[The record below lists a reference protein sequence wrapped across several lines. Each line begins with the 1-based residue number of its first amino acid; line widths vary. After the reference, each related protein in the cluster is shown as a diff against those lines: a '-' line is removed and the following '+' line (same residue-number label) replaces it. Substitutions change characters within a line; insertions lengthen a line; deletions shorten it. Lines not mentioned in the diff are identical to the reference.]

1 MQIYWFLP
9 RYSLT
14 LDDKANSM
22 KQYLRPSYL
31 KPGDTVAVVALAS
44 ALSEASRQTMYWKD
58 LLESWGLHVKLGKH
72 LYDSAPGDFAGR
84 DEDRAADLTE
94 MLLDPDVKAIISFRG
109 GYGSMRTV
117 RAMDLDL
124 FTAYPKWLVGF
135 SDITVF
141 HAVLQQRGMESIL
154 GAMPSTIGPD
164 AGADAKI
171 SEESLRKAL
180 FGEIQSYRTA
190 PHPYNHTGTAGGRLV
205 GGNLSL
211 VVSCLGTPWQ
221 NPLTEDS
228 ILFIEDVDE
237 RMYNIDRMLLT
248 LQQGGTFDRAKAVI
262 IGQFTDTS
270 GEDQWQRKAIDLVH
284 EYMAPLDKP
293 VLFGFD
299 SGHEHPNYSLYLGRE
314 VSLEI
319 KKEGGWLSFK

>member
-1 MQIYWFLP
+1 MMKRYIRPEFL
-9 RYSLT
+9 
-14 LDDKANSM
+14 KE
-22 KQYLRPSYL
+22 
-31 KPGDTVAVVALAS
+31 GDTVAVVAMAS
-44 ALSEASRQTMYWKD
+44 SLSEKSRQTMYWKEM
-58 LLESWGLHVKLGKH
+58 LESWGLHVKVGKH
-72 LYDSAPGDFAGR
+72 LYDSAPGEFAGS
-84 DEDRAADLTE
+84 DADRAADIAE
-94 MLLDPDVKAIISFRG
+94 MLCDPEVKALISFRG

-117 RAMDLDL
+117 RALDLDL
-124 FTAYPKWLVGF
+124 FSQHPKWLVGF

-141 HAVLQQRGMESIL
+141 HAMLQSRRIESIH

-164 AGADAKI
+164 AGPDSKV

-180 FGEIQSYRTA
+180 FGKIRSYRTA
-190 PHPYNHTGTAGGRLV
+190 PHPYSHPGQARGRLV

-211 VVSCLGTPWQ
+211 FVSCLRTPWE
-221 NPLTEDS
+221 NHLDEDS

-237 RMYNIDRMLLT
+237 RMYNLDRMLLT
-248 LQQGGTFDRAKAVI
+248 LQQGDCFERAKGII

-270 GEDQWQRKAIDLVH
+270 GEDEWQRKAIDLVH

-314 VSLEI
+314 VNLDVTPD
-319 KKEGGWLSFK
+319 GGLLKFM

>member
-1 MQIYWFLP
+1 
-9 RYSLT
+9 
-14 LDDKANSM
+14 M
-22 KQYLRPSYL
+22 KKYLRPDFL
-31 KPGDTVAVVALAS
+31 KKGDTVAVVALAS
-44 ALSEASRQTMYWKD
+44 SLSEQSRQTMYWKE

-72 LYDSAPGDFAGR
+72 LYDSAPGEFAGR

-94 MLLDPDVKAIISFRG
+94 MLLDPEVKAIISFRG

-117 RAMDLDL
+117 RAMDLSL
-124 FTAYPKWLVGF
+124 FDSHPKWLVGF

-141 HAVLQQRGMESIL
+141 HAVLQSRGIESIL

-164 AGADAKI
+164 AGDASKI

-180 FGEIQSYRTA
+180 FGEIRSYRTA
-190 PHPYNHTGTAGGRLV
+190 PHAWNHTGSARGRLV

-221 NPLTEDS
+221 NRLRENS

-237 RMYNIDRMLLT
+237 RMYNLDRMLLT
-248 LQQGGTFDRAKAVI
+248 LQQGGTFDRAKAII

-270 GEDQWQRKAIDLVH
+270 GEDEWQRKALDLVN

-293 VLFGFD
+293 VLFDFD
-299 SGHEHPNYSLYLGRE
+299 CGHEHPNYSLYLGRE
-314 VSLEI
+314 VSLDVT
-319 KKEGGWLSFK
+319 KDGGYLKFEN